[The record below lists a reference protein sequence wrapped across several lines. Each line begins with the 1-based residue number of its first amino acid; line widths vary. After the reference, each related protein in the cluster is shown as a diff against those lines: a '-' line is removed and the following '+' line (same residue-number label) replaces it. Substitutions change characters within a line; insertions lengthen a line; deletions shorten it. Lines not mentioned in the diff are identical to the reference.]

1 MRSSRRGN
9 LLLRNPLA
17 RGECAVRILFY
28 RKGPWTPAGK
38 KWNRIFKIFLR
49 ISLSFI
55 SEMIII
61 MSVFLFQ
68 KVKEKEQKEN
78 IR

>member
-28 RKGPWTPAGK
+28 LIGKVVLHESVKVFFLQDKKGMRTRMIGK
-38 KWNRIFKIFLR
+38 AL
-49 ISLSFI
+49 
-55 SEMIII
+55 
-61 MSVFLFQ
+61 
-68 KVKEKEQKEN
+68 
-78 IR
+78 

>member
-28 RKGPWTPAGK
+28 L
-38 KWNRIFKIFLR
+38 N
-49 ISLSFI
+49 ISLTDI
-55 SEMIII
+55 SVSDILDISDTDIWGSMA
-61 MSVFLFQ
+61 
-68 KVKEKEQKEN
+68 
-78 IR
+78 

>member
-28 RKGPWTPAGK
+28 SIGLSRACYCNVLMP
-38 KWNRIFKIFLR
+38 
-49 ISLSFI
+49 SLMFI
-55 SEMIII
+55 KDT
-61 MSVFLFQ
+61 F
-68 KVKEKEQKEN
+68 
-78 IR
+78 

>member
-28 RKGPWTPAGK
+28 YIEESNTPQGLP
-38 KWNRIFKIFLR
+38 LR
-49 ISLSFI
+49 HSP
-55 SEMIII
+55 
-61 MSVFLFQ
+61 
-68 KVKEKEQKEN
+68 N
-78 IR
+78 IRASAAAWLIARENKNKKLKSAAAPVRYSK

>member
-1 MRSSRRGN
+1 MSEGFGE
-9 LLLRNPLA
+9 LKWACPL
-17 RGECAVRILFY
+17 CS
-28 RKGPWTPAGK
+28 RKGPWVPAGK
-38 KWNRIFKIFLR
+38 KWNHIFKIFLR

>member
-28 RKGPWTPAGK
+28 TRKEGYKQLWLLAFAV
-38 KWNRIFKIFLR
+38 R
-49 ISLSFI
+49 LSGRH
-55 SEMIII
+55 
-61 MSVFLFQ
+61 
-68 KVKEKEQKEN
+68 KTDG
-78 IR
+78 